1 MSSSNIDHIKTIAK
15 FILFAEGKSVFRFRQ
30 IEQELGI
37 GKEETIHALDVMKH
51 EFLIIYET
59 MPFYP
64 SDFQL
69 DNPKDRQDDLFD
81 KFKGKTLE
89 EHENSD
95 GIMWFVKDKNK
106 LKKFI
111 ESDDIIREVAKKVG
125 IFSSRPEFIENESKI
140 IFQKKEC
147 PIPAGFEFAVC
158 KIVFSRPLGEWA
170 IEGDIFDIADR
181 KKEKT
186 RSVKDAV
193 IRVNKKVK
201 KYLNIDN
208 LIEYNNSR
216 ARIR

>member
-1 MSSSNIDHIKTIAK
+1 
-15 FILFAEGKSVFRFRQ
+15 
-30 IEQELGI
+30 
-37 GKEETIHALDVMKH
+37 
-51 EFLIIYET
+51 

-140 IFQKKEC
+140 F
-147 PIPAGFEFAVC
+147 
-158 KIVFSRPLGEWA
+158 
-170 IEGDIFDIADR
+170 
-181 KKEKT
+181 
-186 RSVKDAV
+186 
-193 IRVNKKVK
+193 
-201 KYLNIDN
+201 LNI
-208 LIEYNNSR
+208 
-216 ARIR
+216 